1 MNKRILLAPL
11 ALLAFGMAQAASI
24 DTGRGLYGTYCA
36 SCHGALG
43 TPWNAS
49 AATIQR
55 AIQGNRGGMGRLSGL
70 SVTNLQDIAAY
81 MANPHGSDATTTGTT
96 TGTTGTATGT
106 TTGGGTTAAAT
117 NVANADLDRLFDGLE
132 THYPRIFGS
141 HAVSTDLSGY
151 YVRHYP
157 DTHVYLAARNGL
169 LYFYD
174 ASRPRQGVQ
183 ELGSTATWLRW
194 IDLLAGTAEHEGD
207 EHGEDDDD

>member
-1 MNKRILLAPL
+1 MDQRILLAPL
-11 ALLAFGMAQAASI
+11 ALLALGTAQAASI
-24 DTGRGLYGTYCA
+24 DTGRGLYGTHCA

-49 AATIQR
+49 TATIQR
-55 AIQGNRGGMGRLSGL
+55 TIQGNRGGMGRLSSL
-70 SVTNLQDIAAY
+70 SPANLQDIAAY
-81 MANPHGSDATTTGTT
+81 MANPNGSDAA
-96 TGTTGTATGT
+96 ATGT
-106 TTGGGTTAAAT
+106 SPSTGGGTAITSGTSATA
-117 NVANADLDRLFDGLE
+117 ANADLDRLFDWLE

-141 HAVSTDLSGY
+141 RAVSADLAGY

-157 DTHVYLAARNGL
+157 GTHVYLAARNGQ

-207 EHGEDDDD
+207 EHGEDDDDD